1 MVTVDQVTALARS
14 LPRSAEAWVYGRLKF
29 RIGRIVYLAF
39 SHDQT
44 LLGFAFPKE
53 EREALVETYPEKFML
68 PTGSDLRFNWV
79 IVRLDAIDTAEMHEL
94 VLDAW
99 QWVVPKRV
107 AAEYFSR
114 PGRGR

>member
-39 SHDQT
+39 SHDQA

-53 EREALVETYPEKFML
+53 EREALV
-68 PTGSDLRFNWV
+68 
-79 IVRLDAIDTAEMHEL
+79 
-94 VLDAW
+94 
-99 QWVVPKRV
+99 
-107 AAEYFSR
+107 
-114 PGRGR
+114 

>member
-79 IVRLDAIDTAEMHEL
+79 IVRLDAIDAVEMHEL

-114 PGRGR
+114 AGRGR

>member
-53 EREALVETYPEKFML
+53 ERSAGRDYPEKFML

-79 IVRLDAIDTAEMHEL
+79 IVRLDAIEPPRCTSSCSTPGM
-94 VLDAW
+94 
-99 QWVVPKRV
+99 VVPKRV
-107 AAEYFSR
+107 AASTSR
-114 PGRGR
+114 PRPGT